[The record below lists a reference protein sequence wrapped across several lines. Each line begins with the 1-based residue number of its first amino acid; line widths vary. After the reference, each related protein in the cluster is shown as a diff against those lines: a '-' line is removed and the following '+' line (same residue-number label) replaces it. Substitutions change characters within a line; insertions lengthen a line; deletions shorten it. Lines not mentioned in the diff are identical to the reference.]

1 MVEASGKNARA
12 MVRRLSHPFA
22 VLVLLGLAA
31 PARAADAETGTVVL
45 GIEALDPQD
54 NGVANDITEA
64 LRQRVAT
71 SKGGPLMPGKD
82 LVEIKLVFSCSDEA
96 PACLAQAAKSLGAAK
111 LIYGNV
117 KRAGGELVITL
128 KQVDA
133 TRGVLDGSTVE
144 TIAKRK
150 GEPAALRALS
160 SQWLAK
166 LNGKGGGNAG
176 PTGTLVVRSNVAG
189 AVISLDGAEV
199 GVTGRRALSIQDVPA
214 GKHEISVAKAGF
226 ATTSQEFTLGASQA
240 LPLMLTLPGG
250 GAPLPE
256 GGAEGTGEGA
266 GGPPPRSARRDEG
279 PADDATR
286 TWERRGFWVA
296 MGLAAVSFGVATKYG
311 LDVRSINSD
320 LDHFRN
326 VSPLS
331 DSQQTTIH
339 DKLDEGNRAVTR
351 QWIFIGVGTAF
362 AAAGGFLLYKGY
374 LDKEAGSGPKTSDNR
389 GLRVFPTA
397 NTSSGGIAAE
407 FDF

>member
-1 MVEASGKNARA
+1 MVEACGKNAPA

-31 PARAADAETGTVVL
+31 PTRAADAEAGTVVL
-45 GIEALDPQD
+45 GIEAVDPQD

-64 LRQRVAT
+64 LRQRVAS
-71 SKGGPLMPGKD
+71 SKGGPQLPGKD

-111 LIYGNV
+111 LIFGNV
-117 KRAGGELVITL
+117 KRSGGELVITL

-144 TIAKRK
+144 TISKRK

-160 SQWLAK
+160 AQWLAK
-166 LNGKGGGNAG
+166 LSGKGVGNAVA
-176 PTGTLVVRSNVAG
+176 TGTLVVRSNVTG

-199 GVTGRRALSIQDVPA
+199 GVTGRRALSIEDVPA
-214 GKHEISVAKAGF
+214 GKHEITVAKAGY
-226 ATTSQEFTLGASQA
+226 ATTSQEFTLGASQS

-250 GAPLPE
+250 GAQAQ
-256 GGAEGTGEGA
+256 GGDGEGEA
-266 GGPPPRSARRDEG
+266 APPPRRSARRDEA
-279 PADDATR
+279 PADDDPTR
-286 TWERRGFWVA
+286 TWERRGFWVG
-296 MGLAAVSFGVATKYG
+296 MGLAAVSYGVATKYG

-326 VSPLS
+326 VTLS
-331 DSQQTTIH
+331 DDQKKTVH
-339 DKLDEGNRAVTR
+339 DKLDEGNRAETR